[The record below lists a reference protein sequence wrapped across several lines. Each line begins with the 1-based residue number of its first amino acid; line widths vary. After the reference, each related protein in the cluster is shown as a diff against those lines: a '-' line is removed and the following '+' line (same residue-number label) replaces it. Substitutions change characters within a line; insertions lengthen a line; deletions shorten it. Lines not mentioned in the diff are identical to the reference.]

1 MPSRRMSSSDKAKAQ
16 TWSPDTYDE
25 HARFVSDLAG
35 EVLNWLAPR
44 SGERILDLGCGDGV
58 LTEQLKNRG
67 CRVIGVDA
75 SAGMIAAARARGLD
89 ARVAD
94 AHELAFDGE
103 FDAVFSNAAL
113 HWMIKPGKVLDG
125 VARALVPDGRF
136 VAEFGGHGNVAAI
149 TTAMRAV
156 AKRRGGDQ
164 ELAGPWFFPSVD
176 DYRRLLEQKGFI
188 VKRIGL
194 FPRPTLLKT
203 GMRSWLK
210 LFREPFFQ
218 QFGAAMDDALEEA
231 EALLKP
237 SLCDAGGRWTADY
250 VRLRVEALRP

>member
-1 MPSRRMSSSDKAKAQ
+1 MSSSDKAQAQ
-16 TWSPDTYDE
+16 TWSPVTYDE

-35 EVLNWLAPR
+35 EVLGWLAPR
-44 SGERILDLGCGDGV
+44 AGERILDLGCGDGV
-58 LTEQLKNRG
+58 LSEQLQTMG

-75 SAGMIAAARARGLD
+75 SPGMIAAARGRGLD
-89 ARVAD
+89 ARLAD

-113 HWMIKPGKVLDG
+113 HWMTKPGKVLDG
-125 VARALVPDGRF
+125 VAKALVPDGRF

-156 AKRRGGDQ
+156 AKSRGGDQ
-164 ELAGPWFFPSVD
+164 NLAGPWFFPSVD
-176 DYRRLLEQKGFI
+176 DYRRLLEQKRFI

-203 GMRSWLK
+203 GMKSWLK
-210 LFREPFFQ
+210 LFRKPFFE
-218 QFGAAMDDALEEA
+218 QFGDAMDEAVGEA

-250 VRLRVEALRP
+250 VRLRVEAVRL